1 METYYG
7 KIKERL
13 IEGVKITHSAAKE
26 KDINKN
32 RTYYGACIAWMK
44 VLQDMGHEV
53 KVAAIEERGFVK
65 FLSISIDGK
74 FHSLKKQPGQKP

>member
-13 IEGVKITHSAAKE
+13 IEVVRRTNDMAEK
-26 KDINKN
+26 KDIKRNH
-32 RTYYGACIAWMK
+32 REYGSFLAWRV
-44 VLQDMGHEV
+44 VLKDMGHEV

-65 FLSISIDGK
+65 FFSISIDGEK
-74 FHSLKKQPGQKP
+74 ESFTV

>member
-13 IEGVKITHSAAKE
+13 IEGVKMTNSAAKE

-44 VLQDMGHEV
+44 VLQDMGHKG
-53 KVAAIEERGFVK
+53 KVAAIEERGFAK
-65 FLSISIDGK
+65 IFTIRIGGEKISFIV
-74 FHSLKKQPGQKP
+74 